1 MPTHPTVFAALESA
15 HSSLV
20 IRSAQQRA
28 IIVLYRLLFVFM
40 SVCLSV
46 GHAINEMDELW
57 QQIQVSR
64 RGVFR
69 RGRNLSA

>member
-1 MPTHPTVFAALESA
+1 MPTRPTVFAALESA

-46 GHAINEMDELW
+46 GHAVDEIDLW